1 LKHDAKALLTGGAAK
16 SGNLQALLPILND
29 RSIDV

>member
-1 LKHDAKALLTGGAAK
+1 LLTGGGAAK
-16 SGNLQALLPILND
+16 SGNLQVLFTILND

>member
-1 LKHDAKALLTGGAAK
+1 LLTGGAAK
-16 SGNLQALLPILND
+16 SGNLQVFFTILND

>member
-1 LKHDAKALLTGGAAK
+1 LLTGGAAK
-16 SGNLQALLPILND
+16 SGNLQVLFTILND